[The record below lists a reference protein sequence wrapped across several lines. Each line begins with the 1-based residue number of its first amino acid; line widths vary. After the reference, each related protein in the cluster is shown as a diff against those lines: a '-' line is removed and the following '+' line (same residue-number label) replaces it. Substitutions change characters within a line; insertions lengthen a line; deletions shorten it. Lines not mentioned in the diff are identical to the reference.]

1 MSSNPLE
8 ALQRAQSGQS
18 TANYAAIIRGFVEK
32 GIPADQITPREN
44 VFTYNAWQAKGRM
57 VKRGEHGV
65 RCITFVP
72 MQDKATGQT
81 VRRPRTTVVFH
92 VSQTEP
98 VGQSGIALDRT
109 ADHRPIGQRTRTDAE
124 IIADAKGKAL
134 VQLNEME
141 LLAMM
146 REMERANAV
155 ASPALYPDAATD
167 TSDAWRNDAKT
178 IDVTPTERIRTP
190 QLPPINADDMRTAR
204 ERVLAGEPV
213 NIMDLMPDKIDARP
227 NAAPLKPQVKRRN
240 FAF

>member
-98 VGQSGIALDRT
+98 VGASLLARME
-109 ADHRPIGQRTRTDAE
+109 PTRTDAE
-124 IIADAKGKAL
+124 IIAGAKGKAL

-155 ASPALYPDAATD
+155 ASPVLYPDAATD
-167 TSDAWRNDAKT
+167 TPDAWRNDAKT

-213 NIMDLMPDKIDARP
+213 NILDLMPDKIDARP
-227 NAAPLKPQVKRRN
+227 NAQPLKPQVKRRN